1 MFTDL
6 RQFEYAKVDN
16 ANFSQFSLYS
26 HYNSFVD
33 VVCDLYILFRLLY
46 GLT

>member
-16 ANFSQFSLYS
+16 ANFL
-26 HYNSFVD
+26 SFHFILVIIH
-33 VVCDLYILFRLLY
+33 LLTLFAIYIFYLDFFMD
-46 GLT
+46 